1 METILDKKRD
11 PLKRS
16 RGSHYSVAFKKEI
29 VRSIENGLS
38 RNEVREMYDIR
49 STTLMDWIT
58 LYRTDF
64 SAHAQRRRFKPSEK
78 RSILRA
84 YESGMSISEINIAFG
99 LKHGTVYGWI
109 KKIEAEK
116 CDISDQHS
124 FHDMAKTT
132 KSEDEDIVRLKKE
145 LAESQ
150 LKVKALETLIDVA
163 EEQLKIDIRK
173 KSGAKRS
180 SK

>member
-29 VRSIENGLS
+29 VRSIEDGLS
-38 RNEVREMYDIR
+38 RREVREMYDIR

-58 LYRTDF
+58 LYRTDV

-84 YESGMSISEINIAFG
+84 YESGMSISEINVAFG

-109 KKIEAEK
+109 KKIETEK
-116 CDISDQHS
+116 CDISSHD
-124 FHDMAKTT
+124 FPIDMAKKT
-132 KSEDEDIVRLKKE
+132 KPEDDDIIKLKKALE
-145 LAESQ
+145 ESQ
-150 LKVKALETLIDVA
+150 LKVKALETMIDVA

-180 SK
+180 